1 VKRRSLVSQRERP
14 ALRCATERTRILLA
28 VAPAAASVSGCAQRG
43 APSFV
48 LFGAFFPDWM
58 LLFGIGI
65 MAAIG
70 TRGVLIATGLADVV
84 PLQLL
89 VCVSVGL
96 TIATFAWLVWF
107 GT

>member
-1 VKRRSLVSQRERP
+1 VKRRPPVSQRTEQG
-14 ALRCATERTRILLA
+14 LRYATGRVRILL
-28 VAPAAASVSGCAQRG
+28 VALAATTVSGCTQRG

-48 LFGAFFPDWM
+48 FFGAFFPDWM
-58 LLFGIGI
+58 LLSGVGIL
-65 MAAIG
+65 AAIG
-70 TRGVLIATGLADVV
+70 TRVVLIATGLTEVM

-96 TIATFAWLVWF
+96 TIATFTWLLWF

>member
-1 VKRRSLVSQRERP
+1 VKRRPPVSQRTEQG
-14 ALRCATERTRILLA
+14 LRCATGRARILL
-28 VAPAAASVSGCAQRG
+28 VALAATTVSGCAQRG

-48 LFGAFFPDWM
+48 FFGAFFPDWM
-58 LLFGIGI
+58 LLSGIGI
-65 MAAIG
+65 LAAIG
-70 TRGVLIATGLADVV
+70 TRVVLIAAGLTEVM

-96 TIATFAWLVWF
+96 TIATFTWLLWF

>member
-1 VKRRSLVSQRERP
+1 M
-14 ALRCATERTRILLA
+14 LLA
-28 VAPAAASVSGCAQRG
+28 LATATVSGCAQRG

-48 LFGAFFPDWM
+48 FFGAFFPDWM
-58 LLFGIGI
+58 LLSGIGI
-65 MAAIG
+65 LAAIG
-70 TRGVLIATGLADVV
+70 TRGVLIATHLTEVM

-96 TIATFAWLVWF
+96 ILATIVWLLWF